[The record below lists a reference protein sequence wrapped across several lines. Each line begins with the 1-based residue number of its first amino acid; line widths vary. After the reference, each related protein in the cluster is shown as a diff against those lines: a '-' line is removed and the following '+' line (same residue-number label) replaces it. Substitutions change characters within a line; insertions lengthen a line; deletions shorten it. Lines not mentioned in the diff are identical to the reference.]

1 MSDTNEQGQQ
11 PIPGYQPPPAPSGGP
26 GQGYPPPGPGAQ
38 PSGSGYPAPG
48 SGYPTPGSGYAPG
61 PGYPPPGPGYVPGA
75 GPGHPVP
82 GPGSPPPGTG
92 FGYPAPPAPS
102 TGALPWALGLI
113 ALFPIPF
120 VGSLA
125 ASIAMI
131 VAARTPRQQV
141 PSARENAN
149 RAANWGLTYL
159 IATVLLVGGHFSAL
173 FIAHEFRGFLPFGF
187 IILTWFAIS
196 IVHIVFSIV
205 GWVQASQGRRV
216 AVTGLPI
223 FR

>member
-1 MSDTNEQGQQ
+1 MSETDDDGQQ
-11 PIPGYQPPPAPSGGP
+11 PPIPGYQPPPGP
-26 GQGYPPPGPGAQ
+26 GYPPPGPSYAQ
-38 PSGSGYPAPG
+38 Q
-48 SGYPTPGSGYAPG
+48 G
-61 PGYPPPGPGYVPGA
+61 PGYPPPGPGYAPQ
-75 GPGHPVP
+75 
-82 GPGSPPPGTG
+82 PGSGYAPQPGSGYAPQPGSGYAPPPAPGYAPPPGTG
-92 FGYPAPPAPS
+92 FGYPVPPAPS

-125 ASIAMI
+125 ASITMI

-173 FIAHEFRGFLPFGF
+173 FVADRIHGFLPFGF
-187 IILTWFAIS
+187 IILSWLAIS
-196 IVHIVFSIV
+196 VVHIVFSIV